1 MGSHG
6 RKTAYHKSIDDAY
19 QKGLDQFYRWCE
31 SRKTPDGDRRRFRT
45 EMLAALAAHMSR
57 VDSAPAVEGSRPD
70 GPAVSQDG
78 NPPARS

>member
-19 QKGLDQFYRWCE
+19 QKGLDNFYRWCD
-31 SRKTPDGDRRRFRT
+31 RTRRRFRT
-45 EMLAALAAHMSR
+45 EMLAALAEHMKR